1 MNRAMKGLFACAAL
15 ALAVGIGSAAKA
27 EDITLTVW
35 SHEADEP
42 AKVALREQAA
52 RNFEAKHPGVHVK
65 ITWYEKDGLYTAL
78 KTACRRATSSTRDS
92 SSIW

>member
-1 MNRAMKGLFACAAL
+1 MAP
-15 ALAVGIGSAAKA
+15 AAKA
-27 EDITLTVW
+27 EDVTLTVW

-52 RNFEAKHPGVHVK
+52 RNLEASHPGVHVK

-78 KTACRRATSSTRDS
+78 RRRCRPARGRMSSISSRTRPNTSPTATSSRSTT
-92 SSIW
+92 W